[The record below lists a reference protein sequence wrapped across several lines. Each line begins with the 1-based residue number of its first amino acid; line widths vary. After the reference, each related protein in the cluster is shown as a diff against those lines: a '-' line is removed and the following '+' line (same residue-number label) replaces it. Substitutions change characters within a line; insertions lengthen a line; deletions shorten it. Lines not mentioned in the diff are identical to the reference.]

1 MTLDEASRLFEYD
14 DWANIKLLAMLSNI
28 FGEETDLSANADS
41 RISSLRKTALHMVA
55 GSAFWR
61 TRIQPDARSE
71 KISSEEY
78 TTVLEIGFAFRAE
91 SARLHG
97 LLETFK
103 DDEKLHET
111 LKFQD
116 FDGDMHSLRLDQ
128 ILTHLSMHFVYHRG
142 QITGILIDLGFDK
155 FVESTDILYFYK
167 QMNL

>member
-78 TTVLEIGFAFRAE
+78 TTVLEIGFAFCASYAVTRPLKPRLTCTRLSGMRAGVGQRFFVF
-91 SARLHG
+91 SPHRKPKG
-97 LLETFK
+97 L
-103 DDEKLHET
+103 DPCGKLRTRWRAASQT
-111 LKFQD
+111 LP
-116 FDGDMHSLRLDQ
+116 HSTMR
-128 ILTHLSMHFVYHRG
+128 
-142 QITGILIDLGFDK
+142 
-155 FVESTDILYFYK
+155 
-167 QMNL
+167 